1 MLIKKLITPCS
12 VPSKSLLLE
21 EGQLAN
27 TLYYIKKGCLRLFFC
42 NEGKEI
48 TFQFFFE
55 GDFVASFDS
64 LYKHIPS
71 LFSLESIEPAELL
84 YIRRKDFFRLIKEYP
99 SLRNRWSQTKK
110 SSVTFLMCY
119 RLPQRP

>member
-42 NEGKEI
+42 HEGKEI

-71 LFSLESIEPAELL
+71 LFSLESIEPEELL

>member
-42 NEGKEI
+42 HEGKE
-48 TFQFFFE
+48 
-55 GDFVASFDS
+55 
-64 LYKHIPS
+64 
-71 LFSLESIEPAELL
+71 ESIEPAELL